1 MTVTVKGTEVLTR
14 LWQAGAGRPNGGF
27 LDYMLDGYPD
37 LADPLMDM
45 AQELGIEY
53 YNLAGRTDAG
63 VAGPLPPRDALQSN
77 VINAVTKGNATTGL
91 SMLSGSLQ
99 RQVFS
104 SARRTVEASAENE
117 PGALWARRA
126 RPEACGWCKMLA
138 TREDVYSSAES
149 ALKHGGSGQ
158 HNDDRY
164 HDECHCLAVAVRP
177 GRMYSPPSYARRWEE
192 EYIKITREV
201 GTDPNAVAMAWDQ
214 LAS

>member
-1 MTVTVKGTEVLTR
+1 MLTR
-14 LWQAGAGRPNGGF
+14 LWKAGGNRPNGGF
-27 LDYMLDGYPD
+27 LDYMMDGYPD

-63 VAGPLPPRDALQSN
+63 VAGPLPPRDALQAN
-77 VINAVTKGNATTGL
+77 VINAVTKGNETTGL

-126 RPEACGWCKMLA
+126 RPEACGWCKMMA
-138 TREDVYSSAES
+138 TREAVYSSAS
-149 ALKHGGSGQ
+149 AALKHSGAEGKR

-177 GRMYSPPSYARRWEE
+177 GRMYSPPSYARKWED
-192 EYIKITREV
+192 EYIQITREV
-201 GTDPNAVAMAWDQ
+201 GTDPTAVAAAWDQ